1 MADLFVALLATGW
14 AILLFAPF
22 QMRRADG
29 LPWLPFGLGG
39 GLTRVWAEGFSVRLA
54 WVPA

>member
-1 MADLFVALLATGW
+1 MAAALLIGLLAAGY

-22 QMRRADG
+22 QIRRSWEM
-29 LPWLPFGLGG
+29 PWLPFGIGSWRIEPWQI
-39 GLTRVWAEGFSVRLA
+39 RVA